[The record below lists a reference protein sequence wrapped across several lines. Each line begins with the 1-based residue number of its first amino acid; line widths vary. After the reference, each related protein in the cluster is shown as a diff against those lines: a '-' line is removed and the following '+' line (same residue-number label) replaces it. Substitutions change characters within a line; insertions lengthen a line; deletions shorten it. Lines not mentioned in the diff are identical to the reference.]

1 MSSIYGG
8 RYKSML
14 LDKSFDI
21 DPELACLIINSLEGV
36 AITDKEGR
44 YIYVN
49 HSWTR
54 MMDGLT
60 IDEVYGKPVREII
73 PESGIYE
80 ALKKQEPVI
89 GHGVKVRIG
98 NGKDAFTSYYPIF
111 KDGELIA
118 GFIHVIITGLKS
130 AQEFTS
136 KVNTMT
142 SQIEYYKKELK
153 KIHGAKYS
161 VNNIIGKSSLIA
173 DLRENIKRAAL
184 TNSTVLIEGETG
196 CGKELV
202 AHAIHDLS
210 PRTEAP
216 LIKVNCAAIPP
227 DLLESEFFGYCEGAF
242 TGAKK
247 GGKLGK
253 FQLAENGSIFLDEI
267 NQMPLHLQPKLLRAL
282 QEKEIEQV
290 GGKEPIPINVRVI
303 TASNVNLKKI
313 VESNKF
319 RSDLFYRL
327 NVVNIKIPPLRDRR
341 EDIPL
346 LCMDLLER
354 LNYQLGM
361 IVEDI
366 SPSAIEKLKIYDW
379 PGNVRELQ
387 NVIERA
393 MNMARG
399 QVLEWKHFQD
409 YFESKQLAKSG
420 TSINGIAMK
429 EAKAELE
436 RDIIIKA
443 LELSGNN
450 KTAAAYSLGISRMML
465 YKKLK
470 KYNI

>member
-1 MSSIYGG
+1 MTLDNRLNIDHE
-8 RYKSML
+8 L
-14 LDKSFDI
+14 L
-21 DPELACLIINSLEGV
+21 CLIINSLEGV

-49 HSWTR
+49 QSWTR

-60 IDEVYGKPVREII
+60 IDDVYGKHVRDII

-80 ALKKQEPVI
+80 ALEKREPVI
-89 GHGVKVRIG
+89 GHGVKVKIG
-98 NGKDAFTSYYPIF
+98 NGKDAFTSYYPII
-111 KDGELIA
+111 KDGELVA

-130 AQEFTS
+130 AQEFTT

-142 SQIEYYKKELK
+142 SQIEYYKKELR

-173 DLRENIKRAAL
+173 DLRESIKRAAL

-216 LIKVNCAAIPP
+216 LIKINCAAIPTE
-227 DLLESEFFGYCEGAF
+227 LLESEFFGYCDGAF
-242 TGAKK
+242 TGARK
-247 GGKLGK
+247 GGKAGK

-267 NQMPLHLQPKLLRAL
+267 NQMPLHLQPKLLRGL

-303 TASNVNLKKI
+303 VASNVNLKKM

-327 NVVNIKIPPLRDRR
+327 NVVNIKIPPLRERR

-346 LCMDLLER
+346 LCMDIIEK

-361 IVEDI
+361 LVEDI
-366 SPSAIEKLKIYDW
+366 NPIAIEKLMLYDW

-399 QVLEWKHFQD
+399 QILEWQHFKD
-409 YFESKQLAKSG
+409 YFETKHISKGKNKSFKD
-420 TSINGIAMK
+420 GITMRV
-429 EAKAELE
+429 AKAELE
-436 RDIIIKA
+436 KDIIIKA
-443 LELSGNN
+443 LETSRNN
-450 KTAAAYSLGISRMML
+450 KTVAADSLGISRMML
-465 YKKLK
+465 YKKIK

>member
-1 MSSIYGG
+1 MSLVSC
-8 RYKSML
+8 L
-14 LDKSFDI
+14 NI
-21 DPELACLIINSLEGV
+21 DPQLASLIIDSLEGV
-36 AITDKEGR
+36 AITDKEGK

-49 HSWTR
+49 KSWSR

-60 IDEVYGKPVREII
+60 IDDVYGKHVRDII

-80 ALKKQEPVI
+80 ALESREPVI

-111 KDGELIA
+111 KDGELVA

-161 VNNIIGKSSLIA
+161 VDNIIGKSRLIN
-173 DLRENIKRAAL
+173 DLRESIRRAAL

-202 AHAIHDLS
+202 AHSIHDLS

-216 LIKVNCAAIPP
+216 LIKVNCAAIPTE
-227 DLLESEFFGYCEGAF
+227 LLESEFFGYCEGAF

-247 GGKLGK
+247 GGKTGK

-267 NQMPLHLQPKLLRAL
+267 NQMPLHLQPKLLRVL

-290 GGKEPIPINVRVI
+290 GGRGPIPINVRVI
-303 TASNVNLKKI
+303 VASNVNLKKMI
-313 VESNKF
+313 ESNKF

-346 LCMDLLER
+346 LCMDIIEK

-361 IVEDI
+361 LVEDI
-366 SPSAIEKLKIYDW
+366 SPLSIEKLMMYDW

-399 QVLEWKHFQD
+399 QILEWQHFQD
-409 YFESKQLAKSG
+409 YFETKTLSKGITRDFSSG
-420 TSINGIAMK
+420 VAIK
-429 EAKAELE
+429 EAKAKLE
-436 RDIIIKA
+436 KEIILRA
-443 LELSGNN
+443 LELSANN
-450 KTAAAYSLGISRMML
+450 KTVAADSLGISRMML

>member
-1 MSSIYGG
+1 
-8 RYKSML
+8 ML

-267 NQMPLHLQPKLLRAL
+267 N
-282 QEKEIEQV
+282 
-290 GGKEPIPINVRVI
+290 
-303 TASNVNLKKI
+303 
-313 VESNKF
+313 
-319 RSDLFYRL
+319 
-327 NVVNIKIPPLRDRR
+327 
-341 EDIPL
+341 
-346 LCMDLLER
+346 
-354 LNYQLGM
+354 
-361 IVEDI
+361 
-366 SPSAIEKLKIYDW
+366 
-379 PGNVRELQ
+379 
-387 NVIERA
+387 
-393 MNMARG
+393 
-399 QVLEWKHFQD
+399 
-409 YFESKQLAKSG
+409 
-420 TSINGIAMK
+420 
-429 EAKAELE
+429 
-436 RDIIIKA
+436 
-443 LELSGNN
+443 
-450 KTAAAYSLGISRMML
+450 
-465 YKKLK
+465 
-470 KYNI
+470 

>member
-1 MSSIYGG
+1 
-8 RYKSML
+8 ML